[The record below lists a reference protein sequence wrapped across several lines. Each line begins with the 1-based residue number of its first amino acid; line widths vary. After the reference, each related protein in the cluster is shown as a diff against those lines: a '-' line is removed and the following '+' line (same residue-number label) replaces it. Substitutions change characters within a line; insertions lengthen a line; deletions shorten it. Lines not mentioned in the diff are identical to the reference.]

1 MPGKRLVQFEKVPH
15 TPEIQGRIGQQLKAQ
30 YDVAEPIP
38 DRLAELLKQLA
49 QLELLKELRAVMAPE
64 RLGGWI
70 VMPDARQKLISL
82 LDYVEQVVRLDE
94 RVAFRLSEYRL
105 PDSSVFAVDK

>member
-15 TPEIQGRIGQQLKAQ
+15 TLEIQGRIGEQLKAQ

-49 QLELLKELRAVMAPE
+49 QLEFLKELAQLM
-64 RLGGWI
+64 
-70 VMPDARQKLISL
+70 
-82 LDYVEQVVRLDE
+82 DE
-94 RVAFRLSEYRL
+94 
-105 PDSSVFAVDK
+105 PDSKGGKI

>member
-49 QLELLKELRAVMAPE
+49 QLELLTAEFGHRLALGGKSQETVWRVHREILRARSIE
-64 RLGGWI
+64 
-70 VMPDARQKLISL
+70 
-82 LDYVEQVVRLDE
+82 
-94 RVAFRLSEYRL
+94 
-105 PDSSVFAVDK
+105 SSVPQIVPRGVREILDRHILLKISGL